1 MLTDLKAA
9 AVQAGFNLIIAES
22 DKNID
27 NQLNRI
33 VRTEQ
38 LPLALSS
45 WDLNVNVTFDEN
57 GFLQNPTT
65 QVTMLLV
72 DKALTL
78 EKIDLEEKAEET
90 GVLFI
95 KFIRILKTYMLANTN
110 VKEDPITDISF
121 VYVPSYGPSKHSG
134 VLGKFTMQ
142 LGLDSECI

>member
-57 GFLQNPTT
+57 GFLKNPTT

-95 KFIRILKTYMLANTN
+95 KFILQ
-110 VKEDPITDISF
+110 P
-121 VYVPSYGPSKHSG
+121 
-134 VLGKFTMQ
+134 
-142 LGLDSECI
+142 